1 MKLRVGDQAPDFSL
15 MSHLEKEVTPSE
27 FRGQTVVLAF
37 FPQAFTPV

>member
-1 MKLRVGDQAPDFSL
+1 MELQVGDRAPDFTL
-15 MSHLEKEVTPSE
+15 NSHLDKKVTLRE

>member
-1 MKLRVGDQAPDFSL
+1 MKLQLGDQAPDFTL
-15 MSHLEKEVTPSE
+15 MSHLDKKVTLEE